1 MSRPPCI
8 RHGVRGIADDRVV
21 RALDLA
27 EQGLSE
33 ADRGGELVSAIE
45 SLVDFDGQLWATWR
59 SGAVRGRLSGTLDRA
74 WTAVGGE
81 RGTLQLVRS
90 DEDYDYQEDCMND
103 ASPVSASVCED

>member
-8 RHGVRGIADDRVV
+8 RHGVRGIADARVV
-21 RALDLA
+21 RALELA
-27 EQGLSE
+27 VL
-33 ADRGGELVSAIE
+33 DRAGELSGAIE
-45 SLVDFDGQLWATWR
+45 SLVDFDGQLWTTWR
-59 SGAVRGRLSGTLDRA
+59 SGAARDRLSGVLDRA

-103 ASPVSASVCED
+103 ASPVSASFGED